1 MVDEHGQR
9 IREFLLGFAM
19 NASGSDG
26 PALHH
31 SLGPSSQDVL
41 RRELDRHTPALDAEY
56 VGHDADIAA
65 ACARCCQDR
74 VQPCDVLRLL
84 AVPYASHP
92 AYRPEWRPSAPR
104 ALGSGTCAD
113 TARTV
118 E

>member
-41 RRELDRHTPALDAEY
+41 RRELDRHTPALDA
-56 VGHDADIAA
+56 DIAA
-65 ACARCCQDR
+65 ACARCRQDR

-104 ALGSGTCAD
+104 ALGSRTCAD